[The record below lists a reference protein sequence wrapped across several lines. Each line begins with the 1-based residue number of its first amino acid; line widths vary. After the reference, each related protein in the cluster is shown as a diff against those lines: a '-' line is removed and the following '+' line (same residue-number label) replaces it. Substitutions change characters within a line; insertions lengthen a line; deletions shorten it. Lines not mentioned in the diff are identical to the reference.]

1 MTEKEARQAAKKAAD
16 PGFGSKA
23 STTSNTANNR
33 TIVKNSTLK
42 AAAKNVANMEDF
54 SYNSA
59 TDPNYRNMASMYQRE
74 GARANRDTQATAAA
88 QTGGLGSS
96 YAASAGAQQQN
107 YYQSQLNDNYST
119 LYNLALNKHNANQS
133 NRINQLNALKNV
145 DSAQQSEALAR
156 WQANGK
162 LGSKD
167 AKILGLKK
175 GTLYSSFQ
183 QFYDELAYNYYA
195 AQLAAAT

>member
-1 MTEKEARQAAKKAAD
+1 MAT
-16 PGFGSKA
+16 
-23 STTSNTANNR
+23 TTSGTSTSTNTATNK
-33 TIVKNSTLK
+33 TIVSNAKLK
-42 AAAKNVANMEDF
+42 TAANNVAGMTDF
-54 SYNSA
+54 SYNA
-59 TDPNYRNMASMYQRE
+59 ANDENYKTMASMYSRE
-74 GARANRDTQATAAA
+74 AARANRDTQATAAA
-88 QTGGLGSS
+88 QTGGIGSS
-96 YAASAGAQQQN
+96 YAAQAGAQQQN

-119 LYNLALNKHNANQS
+119 LYNLALNAHNSNQS
-133 NRINQLNALKNV
+133 NRINQLSALKNV

-162 LGSKD
+162 LSGTD

-183 QFYDELAYNYYA
+183 EFYDELAYNYYA